1 MSRLDMTEDIAET
14 PEQLVARLDRLPA
27 EDIRAQL
34 TALQRVAAVRS
45 EESVNTVWSLGKLG
59 CKDALVLHAPS
70 RQVQSQL
77 EVFRLQ
83 WLVRLFWAF
92 AKARYTGGL
101 LATSLAREHFEHIL
115 GRSDSFVACL
125 LSLESI
131 ATTAVVKITR
141 LDPQGLA
148 NTAWGPGKMSLRGRP
163 SSTAASAAS
172 IAKIAQLEPQ
182 SLANIAWSWATSHI
196 YGQALLTLICSRA
209 LAVLEEF
216 QPLPLTNFV
225 WSLAGLQPSGVPPP
239 SSVAVRVR
247 KLVRQ
252 HNPQQAGPA
261 RELWCLV
268 PCACYMQAANSA
280 WASGKAGY
288 QDEQLMEATRE
299 QALRG
304 INGPDSQKPANLA
317 WAWATLVLQKMA
329 SFEAA
334 AGASSRLVPEPR
346 PQHCANLA
354 WAPARVM
361 HVPERLSDATSTTF
375 CQTVGEATPQVI
387 ARQVAKSPGELEAR
401 GPANLAWSW
410 ASLGQL
416 DRSSLDLA
424 SSQLRLRT
432 SECGPQETGTA
443 AWSLGTL
450 AMLGIPLMHAP
461 GHRAS
466 LILEREA
473 VQKIAHLHP
482 QNTSN
487 MVWRFATLLAGE
499 SGPQASANAAW
510 ALAAAGVEWSSQ
522 SIVSV
527 VTWARRSFNCRDL
540 VHRTAHLGDRLPS
553 GIGLWAQARIAES
566 GQQQPANS
574 AWAFAATAAVEHPLT
589 SPGERRLELRP
600 LGSEASVFAE
610 VQQRGKLGLRSK
622 PAMEVLVAAG
632 SQTIDHFDPQN
643 LSNMAWAPAKPSM
656 MQVWRSAVYFSFFHV
671 CCGSLGVGLQL
682 SEGWRCCEVRQAPSL
697 QVVLD
702 QAVPQM
708 LQSEPLDTANMNAA
722 AVAATASAAG
732 SKMAAFDSQPLAS
745 LVDLELPGCEV
756 LERLLAEKASALQGD
771 NFGIIGTKWL
781 LSCLAKKKAASGHP
795 CSRDKPWLVTCVTK
809 SRHHFGRGK
818 LGVHR
823 PGEHAEFVR
832 RARAALLPFLLFR
845 GARFFSLW
853 DLMARVRSRPFV
865 GHTAGE
871 AICEGLDLIVMVGAS
886 KRRHGPASPNSF
898 GAFYNESPCDRELEE
913 HACLDAAAASSPGG
927 QDLLSPFAMEA
938 MSAEELRAEIEATR
952 RQVEAERARR
962 QELDAEITRAT
973 ERQRLRLELEE
984 MRQVLAQ
991 EQSEN
996 ESAAEL
1002 RRLFD
1007 EDRVLSAWHTGGR
1020 LAGGRD
1026 SGQPVMRA
1034 SGGNSTSCAEMV
1046 ARGEYVWR
1054 ITGFSWLK
1062 SMLNQEDNDT
1072 VDSMG
1077 FKVGNEA
1084 FQFRYSPWAHCLCHQ
1099 HHGSLAIVLNTKAC
1113 VAIRYRIYIRAQ
1125 NAEYVQWGETGDA
1138 VHDGS
1143 YDHWPH
1149 CCAYGPDV
1157 HWPGDPPASLGI
1169 FGLSYD
1175 ELLHSKW
1182 VQDDT
1187 LTVKFELDVRPDE
1200 PPKAQRLSLPAD
1212 VPEPTISQD
1221 TQALLEEGKCSDV
1234 QFLVQDEVIHA
1245 HSQVLCARSEVFSKQ
1260 LTAGMQESLSKVIV
1274 IQDCDVATF
1283 KAFLQFLY
1291 TDRLPD
1297 AQALLLKGTSSDSGP
1312 QLGQIQALLAVS
1324 DKYQVKRLQ
1333 LWCEA
1338 RLSEQI
1344 DKSQVCGILCQA
1356 HLLQAKQLET
1366 ACLSFIKDHMSQVLT
1381 TPSYADLIKKWPQVA
1396 LKISLFSAGVSET
1409 ESLAAMDL
1417 LQRADSEQP
1426 EQAAGSEP

>member
-1 MSRLDMTEDIAET
+1 
-14 PEQLVARLDRLPA
+14 
-27 EDIRAQL
+27 
-34 TALQRVAAVRS
+34 
-45 EESVNTVWSLGKLG
+45 
-59 CKDALVLHAPS
+59 
-70 RQVQSQL
+70 
-77 EVFRLQ
+77 
-83 WLVRLFWAF
+83 
-92 AKARYTGGL
+92 
-101 LATSLAREHFEHIL
+101 
-115 GRSDSFVACL
+115 
-125 LSLESI
+125 
-131 ATTAVVKITR
+131 
-141 LDPQGLA
+141 
-148 NTAWGPGKMSLRGRP
+148 
-163 SSTAASAAS
+163 
-172 IAKIAQLEPQ
+172 
-182 SLANIAWSWATSHI
+182 
-196 YGQALLTLICSRA
+196 
-209 LAVLEEF
+209 
-216 QPLPLTNFV
+216 
-225 WSLAGLQPSGVPPP
+225 
-239 SSVAVRVR
+239 
-247 KLVRQ
+247 
-252 HNPQQAGPA
+252 
-261 RELWCLV
+261 
-268 PCACYMQAANSA
+268 
-280 WASGKAGY
+280 
-288 QDEQLMEATRE
+288 
-299 QALRG
+299 
-304 INGPDSQKPANLA
+304 
-317 WAWATLVLQKMA
+317 
-329 SFEAA
+329 
-334 AGASSRLVPEPR
+334 
-346 PQHCANLA
+346 
-354 WAPARVM
+354 
-361 HVPERLSDATSTTF
+361 
-375 CQTVGEATPQVI
+375 
-387 ARQVAKSPGELEAR
+387 
-401 GPANLAWSW
+401 
-410 ASLGQL
+410 
-416 DRSSLDLA
+416 
-424 SSQLRLRT
+424 
-432 SECGPQETGTA
+432 
-443 AWSLGTL
+443 
-450 AMLGIPLMHAP
+450 
-461 GHRAS
+461 
-466 LILEREA
+466 
-473 VQKIAHLHP
+473 
-482 QNTSN
+482 
-487 MVWRFATLLAGE
+487 
-499 SGPQASANAAW
+499 
-510 ALAAAGVEWSSQ
+510 
-522 SIVSV
+522 
-527 VTWARRSFNCRDL
+527 
-540 VHRTAHLGDRLPS
+540 
-553 GIGLWAQARIAES
+553 
-566 GQQQPANS
+566 
-574 AWAFAATAAVEHPLT
+574 
-589 SPGERRLELRP
+589 
-600 LGSEASVFAE
+600 
-610 VQQRGKLGLRSK
+610 
-622 PAMEVLVAAG
+622 
-632 SQTIDHFDPQN
+632 
-643 LSNMAWAPAKPSM
+643 
-656 MQVWRSAVYFSFFHV
+656 
-671 CCGSLGVGLQL
+671 
-682 SEGWRCCEVRQAPSL
+682 
-697 QVVLD
+697 
-702 QAVPQM
+702 
-708 LQSEPLDTANMNAA
+708 
-722 AVAATASAAG
+722 
-732 SKMAAFDSQPLAS
+732 
-745 LVDLELPGCEV
+745 
-756 LERLLAEKASALQGD
+756 
-771 NFGIIGTKWL
+771 
-781 LSCLAKKKAASGHP
+781 
-795 CSRDKPWLVTCVTK
+795 
-809 SRHHFGRGK
+809 
-818 LGVHR
+818 
-823 PGEHAEFVR
+823 
-832 RARAALLPFLLFR
+832 
-845 GARFFSLW
+845 
-853 DLMARVRSRPFV
+853 
-865 GHTAGE
+865 
-871 AICEGLDLIVMVGAS
+871 
-886 KRRHGPASPNSF
+886 
-898 GAFYNESPCDRELEE
+898 
-913 HACLDAAAASSPGG
+913 
-927 QDLLSPFAMEA
+927 MEA

-1234 QFLVQDEVIHA
+1234 QFLVQNEVIHA

-1274 IQDCDVATF
+1274 IQDCDVTTF
-1283 KAFLQFLY
+1283 KFFLQFLY

-1297 AQALLLKGTSSDSGP
+1297 AQALLLKGASSDSGP

-1409 ESLAAMDL
+1409 ESLAAMDF